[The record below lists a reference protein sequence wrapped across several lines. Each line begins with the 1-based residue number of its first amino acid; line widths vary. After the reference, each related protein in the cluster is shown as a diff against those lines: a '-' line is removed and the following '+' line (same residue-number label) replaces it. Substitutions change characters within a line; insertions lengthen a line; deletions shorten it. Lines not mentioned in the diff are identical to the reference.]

1 MQNSSV
7 SLLTA
12 VIVGIILFLL
22 GVAWTR
28 MKSARGNYTTIKN
41 SVGPARKAMWVSLG
55 GLVKIGFW
63 VLVLVGVLVVWQV
76 RDLSAADDP
85 KPVPAKVQP
94 SDARR

>member
-12 VIVGIILFLL
+12 VITGVILFLL

-55 GLVKIGFW
+55 GVVKIGFW
-63 VLVLVGVLVVWQV
+63 VIVLIGVLVVWQV
-76 RDLSAADDP
+76 RDVSAGNDRRP
-85 KPVPAKVQP
+85 VVPAEVRP
-94 SDARR
+94 SGR

>member
-7 SLLTA
+7 SLLSA
-12 VIVGIILFLL
+12 VIAGVILFLL

-41 SVGPARKAMWVSLG
+41 SVGPARKAMWGTLG

-63 VLVLVGVLVVWQV
+63 VIVLVAVLVMWQV
-76 RDLSAADDP
+76 RDIRAADERNP
-85 KPVPAKVQP
+85 VVPAEVRP
-94 SDARR
+94 SGR

>member
-12 VIVGIILFLL
+12 VIVGVILFLL

-28 MKSARGNYTTIKN
+28 MKSARGNYKTIKN
-41 SVGPARKAMWVSLG
+41 SVGPARKAMWVGVG
-55 GLVKIGFW
+55 GVVKVGFW

-76 RDLSAADDP
+76 RDVSNANERP
-85 KPVPAKVQP
+85 VVPAKVQP
-94 SDARR
+94 SDR

>member
-12 VIVGIILFLL
+12 VIAGVILFLL

-28 MKSARGNYTTIKN
+28 MKSARGNYKTIKN

-55 GLVKIGFW
+55 GVVKVGFW
-63 VLVLVGVLVVWQV
+63 VLVLVGVLIVWQV
-76 RDLSAADDP
+76 RDISAADRRNP
-85 KPVPAKVQP
+85 VVPAEVRP
-94 SDARR
+94 STR